1 MFARFHRY
9 SITLLFVLF
18 VASFISSGLKAQEMI
33 ESSQGYSGRWKIGTG
48 GGVNLFYGDIR
59 KDPWGQHLVYESD
72 FLFNSYLFIE
82 HNLSPAFGLRVQ
94 GMYSRLTG
102 TARPNKYDFE
112 SELIELGLGATIN
125 LNNLFGPNRYNRFFN
140 VNLLLGGAAANFR
153 SDFYQ
158 TGTGNK
164 TGTLGYGGGKGL
176 GGRTLDG
183 VLYAGLGFDFRLSD
197 HWLLRLESSNKA
209 IMDNAL
215 VIFENSFP
223 FDLYNQTTLGVAY
236 RFGAASPR
244 VSRMAPDDPSLKKKQ
259 DLQDMPTES
268 PSDKNE
274 IQSPEFDFRVFPAQ
288 SEPTKADSTIE
299 VVSKVAADQTD
310 SLSDIE
316 YRVQILAK
324 FGTKISIAQV
334 AKKYKLRAAD
344 IREDAHNSFFI
355 YTTGSFTQYE
365 EAAQLRNTLKNEHG
379 VFDAFVVAF
388 RDGKRLDRLP

>member
-9 SITLLFVLF
+9 TTTILLLLFVG
-18 VASFISSGLKAQEMI
+18 SFFSSGLKAQEMI

-72 FLFNSYLFIE
+72 FLWNSYLFIE
-82 HNLSPAFGLRVQ
+82 HNLSPAFGLRAQ

-102 TARPNKYDFE
+102 TARPKKYDFE

-125 LNNLFGPNRYNRFFN
+125 LNNLFGPNRYNRFLN

-158 TGTGNK
+158 TGTGKK
-164 TGTLGYGGGKGL
+164 TGSLGYGGGQGM

-236 RFGAASPR
+236 RFGASSPR
-244 VSRMAPDDPSLKKKQ
+244 ITRMAPDDPSLKKKQ
-259 DLQDMPTES
+259 ELQDKPTES
-268 PSDKNE
+268 APDKNE
-274 IQSPEFDFRVFPAQ
+274 KQNPEFDFRVFPSQTEQAKTDTDIDAGFEIQ
-288 SEPTKADSTIE
+288 SDRT
-299 VVSKVAADQTD
+299 AALTN
-310 SLSDIE
+310 IE

>member
-1 MFARFHRY
+1 MFARFPRY
-9 SITLLFVLF
+9 TTSIILLLLLASLF
-18 VASFISSGLKAQEMI
+18 PFKPEAQEMR
-33 ESSQGYSGRWKIGTG
+33 ESSQGYSGRWKIGSG

-72 FLFNSYLFIE
+72 LLWNSYLFIE
-82 HNLSPAFGLRVQ
+82 HSLSPAFSLRAQ

-102 TARPNKYDFE
+102 TARPKKFDFE

-140 VNLLLGGAAANFR
+140 VNLLLGGSAANFR

-158 TGTGNK
+158 TGTGK
-164 TGTLGYGGGKGL
+164 KIGTSGYGGGQGL
-176 GGRTLDG
+176 AGRALDG

-197 HWLLRLESSNKA
+197 HWLLRLESSNKV
-209 IMDNAL
+209 IIDNAL

-223 FDLYNQTTLGVAY
+223 FDLYNQTTVGFAY
-236 RFGAASPR
+236 RFGASSPR
-244 VSRMAPDDPSLKKKQ
+244 VMRMAPDDPTFRQQKKPDETSAGKPAENKQ
-259 DLQDMPTES
+259 DAAA
-268 PSDKNE
+268 
-274 IQSPEFDFRVFPAQ
+274 FDFRVFPSQ
-288 SEPTKADSTIE
+288 TEPT
-299 VVSKVAADQTD
+299 QTD
-310 SLSDIE
+310 TATEFVYDVSNEKASMQNVE

-344 IREDAHNSFFI
+344 IKEDAHNSFFI
-355 YTTGSFTQYE
+355 YTIGSFTQYE